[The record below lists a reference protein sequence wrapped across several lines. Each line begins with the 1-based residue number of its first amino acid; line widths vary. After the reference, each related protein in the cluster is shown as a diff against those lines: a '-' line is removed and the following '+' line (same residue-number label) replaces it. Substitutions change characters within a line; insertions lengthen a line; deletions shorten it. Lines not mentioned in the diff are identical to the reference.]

1 MKHGFVYFL
10 FLMASVALCGHSRL
24 VHVAEAQPLVLSH
37 ISPEEAGMDRSRLL
51 RADSLIFDAITSEL
65 TPGAVLVVVR
75 DSFIVYENAWGW
87 TRRVPDLDNMQT
99 GTIFDLASLTKPV
112 ATATAI
118 MKLVET
124 GHLRLTDPVSK
135 YVPEYA
141 LYGGKELPLREQP
154 RIIHLLTHTAGL
166 PSYAPVRDL
175 ARSYGDQ
182 AGENLMTYLCSLPD
196 PAPPGTQM
204 TYSCPSFITLQKV
217 VESVTGT
224 DLNTW
229 TRENIFEPLGMM
241 DTFFFPVGDPLDKQL
256 LERIAPTVYNKEEGI
271 VAGIVHDPLAREV
284 MAGVSGNAGLF
295 STAGDLAVFAAM
307 MLNDGAVHGRR
318 ILSPATVRTMTT
330 APAGMEPFGRALGWD
345 LGSSFAS
352 NQGDLFRS
360 STYGHTGYTGTS
372 MVLDPETR
380 TAVILLTNR
389 VFPDDTT
396 SVVDLR
402 AKIANVVAASVI
414 R

>member
-1 MKHGFVYFL
+1 MKLGYVIFL
-10 FLMASVALCGHSRL
+10 FLMTAALLCGSTCSSGI
-24 VHVAEAQPLVLSH
+24 ANAQSLSL
-37 ISPEEAGMDRSRLL
+37 SYAAPEQTGMDPEQLL
-51 RADSLIFDAITSEL
+51 RIDSLILDAITSEL

-87 TRRVPDLDNMQT
+87 TRRIPDQREIHT

-112 ATATAI
+112 ATATAV

-124 GHLRLTDPVSK
+124 GHIRLTDPVSR
-135 YVPEYA
+135 YLPEYA
-141 LYGGKELPLREQP
+141 RFGDKELPLREQP

-175 ARSYGDQ
+175 KEKYGEE

-204 TYSCPSFITLQKV
+204 TYSCPSFITLQQV
-217 VESVTGT
+217 VEAVTGT
-224 DLNTW
+224 DLHSW
-229 TRENIFEPLGMM
+229 TRDYLFEPLGMM
-241 DTFFFPVGDPLDKQL
+241 ETFYLPIGEPVDGEIMD
-256 LERIAPTVYNKEEGI
+256 RIAPTAYSEADGVM
-271 VAGIVHDPLAREV
+271 AGSVHDPLAREV
-284 MAGVSGNAGLF
+284 MGGISGNAGLF

-307 MLNDGAVHGRR
+307 LLNEGTVNGRR
-318 ILSPATVRTMTT
+318 ILSPATVRTLTG
-330 APAGMEPFGRALGWD
+330 APSGLESFGRALGWD
-345 LGSSFAS
+345 MKSSFAS
-352 NQGDLFRS
+352 NQGDLFGSR
-360 STYGHTGYTGTS
+360 TYGHTGYTGTS

-389 VFPDDTT
+389 VYPDDTT

>member
-1 MKHGFVYFL
+1 MNHWYVTL
-10 FLMASVALCGHSRL
+10 LLILVAGLLCCHPRA
-24 VHVAEAQPLVLSH
+24 VQTAAAQPLSLSH
-37 ISPEEAGMDRSRLL
+37 ASPEEAGMDRAQLL
-51 RADSLIFDAITSEL
+51 RVDSLILDAITSEI

-75 DSFIVYENAWGW
+75 DSVIVYENAWGW
-87 TRRVPDLDNMQT
+87 TRRVPDLDDMHT

-112 ATATAI
+112 ATATAA

-141 LYGGKELPLREQP
+141 RFGGKELPLREQP

-175 ARSYGDQ
+175 KKKHGDE
-182 AGENLMTYLCSLPD
+182 AGDNLMTYLCSLPN

-217 VESVTGT
+217 VEAAAGT
-224 DLNTW
+224 DLHTW
-229 TRENIFEPLGMM
+229 TRQHLFEPLGMM
-241 DTFFFPVGDPLDKQL
+241 DTFYLPIDEPVDEQL
-256 LERIAPTVYNKEEGI
+256 LERIAPTVYNRKEGI
-271 VAGIVHDPLAREV
+271 AAGIVHDPLAREV
-284 MAGVSGNAGLF
+284 MGGVSGNAGLF

-307 MLNDGAVHGRR
+307 LLNDGAIHGRR
-318 ILSPATVRTMTT
+318 ILSPATVRAMTA
-330 APAGMEPFGRALGWD
+330 APSGMEPFGRALGWD
-345 LGSSFAS
+345 LNSSFAS
-352 NQGDLFRS
+352 NQGDLFGS
-360 STYGHTGYTGTS
+360 QTYGHTGYTGTS

-389 VFPDDTT
+389 VYPDDTT